1 MKLFLLAL
9 GIAIFPAALN
19 AQTNSNAT
27 ATNDVIAKL
36 LSDAPSTN
44 SVVSTNIVLRPE
56 TTIRSKHFTWN
67 MKTSTMIYT
76 GDVRVD
82 DPKMKLTCDVLTI
95 EIPEHKHPDS
105 MIADHNVVIDAVDNE
120 GKPIHA
126 TSDKAIYS
134 YKVENSV
141 TNEIVKLIGNP
152 LVLSDS
158 NPKAGDNIAW
168 SNADI
173 QRLRKEGRLMEMA
186 GDEITW
192 NRVDGQ
198 IQVSNPVMTGRQ
210 NFIEPSAKPASSVN
224 ATNTP

>member
-1 MKLFLLAL
+1 MKTFLLAL
-9 GIAIFPAALN
+9 GIAILPAALN
-19 AQTNSNAT
+19 AQTNSSAA

-36 LSDAPSTN
+36 MSEAPATN
-44 SVVSTNIVLRPE
+44 SVVSTNIVLRPA
-56 TTIRSKHFTWN
+56 TTIRSQSGTFD

-76 GDVRVD
+76 GNVRVD
-82 DPKMKLTCDVLTI
+82 DPQMKLTCDVLTI
-95 EIPEHKHPDS
+95 KIPEHKHPDS
-105 MIADHNVVIDAVDNE
+105 IVAEHNVVIDAVDND

-126 TSDKAIYS
+126 TSDKAIYT
-134 YKVENSV
+134 YKVENSM

-158 NPKAGDNIAW
+158 NSIT
-168 SNADI
+168 
-173 QRLRKEGRLMEMA
+173 

-198 IQVSNPVMTGRQ
+198 IHVSNPVVKGRQ
-210 NFIEPSAKPASSVN
+210 NFIEPSKPASSVN